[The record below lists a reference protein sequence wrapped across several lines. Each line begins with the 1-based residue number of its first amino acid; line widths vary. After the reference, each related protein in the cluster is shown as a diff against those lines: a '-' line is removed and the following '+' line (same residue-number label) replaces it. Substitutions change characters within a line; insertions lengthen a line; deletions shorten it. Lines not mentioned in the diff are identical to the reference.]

1 MPRHPRSPRVLS
13 YFHVAGRHHPD
24 GFRCCTPADYRGW
37 QHRIGGALTAQP
49 LRLMAYC
56 LLPNEWHLLVGPTD
70 PQSVRH
76 YLARVIRTHPVTA
89 PCVTS
94 VVTLEDITTLV
105 HTAREVERQALSLGL
120 VHRAQDWPWGS
131 LAGRLDTTNP
141 LPLVSA
147 HFLESRAWADFVNM
161 PCLPRRDSADVP
173 EHPRGFAGSLER
185 RHHLGGL

>member
-1 MPRHPRSPRVLS
+1 MPKNPKSPRVLS
-13 YFHVAGRHHPD
+13 YFHVTGRPHADDP
-24 GFRCCTPADYRGW
+24 RCCTPADYRRW
-37 QHRIGGALTAQP
+37 QHRIGSALTAPP

-56 LLPNEWHLLVGPTD
+56 LLPNEWHLVVGPTD

-76 YLARVIRTHPVTA
+76 YLARVIRAHPVAA

-94 VVTLEDITTLV
+94 VIQLEEITTLV

-120 VHRAQDWPWGS
+120 VRRAQDWPWGS

-141 LPLVSA
+141 LPLA
-147 HFLESRAWADFVNM
+147 PAPFLESRAWADFVNM
-161 PCLPRRDSADVP
+161 PCLSRRDSADVP
-173 EHPRGFAGSLER
+173 QHPRRLAGSLER